1 MEITQSILNSIK
13 KMIGG
18 ISADDEAFD
27 ADLIIHINS
36 AFSILSQLG
45 VGPAEG
51 FEIKDST
58 AVWTEFVDDDAT
70 FNLVKSYIYLKVKL
84 VFDPPLSSAVL
95 ECPGDWLYSRLGK
108 LAQQVTD
115 QLSGSTV
122 SDVTEKEESTQKAF
136 KVKVSTKQLRIRKG
150 PGTNYGLTGA
160 YTGVGTFTIVE
171 KRAGSGSAAGWGRLQ
186 SGAGWIALDYV
197 TEL

>member
-70 FNLVKSYIYLKVKL
+70 FKL

-95 ECPGDWLYSRLGK
+95 ECYKEQIGEYEWRLNV
-108 LAQQVTD
+108 A
-115 QLSGSTV
+115 
-122 SDVTEKEESTQKAF
+122 A
-136 KVKVSTKQLRIRKG
+136 
-150 PGTNYGLTGA
+150 
-160 YTGVGTFTIVE
+160 E
-171 KRAGSGSAAGWGRLQ
+171 KRKKCNG
-186 SGAGWIALDYV
+186 GASK
-197 TEL
+197 